1 MTAER
6 DQLFRIS
13 DQLYDKTKTY
23 KIENENIYKV
33 KKHLEDELNYC
44 INENKELE
52 KENID
57 LKKQLFI
64 IEDNR

>member
-57 LKKQLFI
+57 LKKQLFN